1 MPICKRSTVE
11 GPVAGPMYRILT
23 SWQPCIESHW
33 RSCLGVIH
41 FLAVSRFIHASYVL
55 STRAY
60 YLPHDVLVE
69 GVCWS
74 LALIYIYLR
83 RRLSPPCCLP
93 PCRRHSI
100 QHHSP
105 APIRPGH
112 VLPNCESVKEKSQL
126 TLKMCIC
133 ASLKLACKLEV
144 LSLNRKGA
152 DGTLQ

>member
-1 MPICKRSTVE
+1 
-11 GPVAGPMYRILT
+11 MYRILT

-74 LALIYIYLR
+74 LALIYTYVVDYPLLVVSRHVVDTRYSIILQLQFVRATYYQIARVLKKNPN
-83 RRLSPPCCLP
+83 SP
-93 PCRRHSI
+93 
-100 QHHSP
+100 
-105 APIRPGH
+105 
-112 VLPNCESVKEKSQL
+112 
-126 TLKMCIC
+126 
-133 ASLKLACKLEV
+133 
-144 LSLNRKGA
+144 
-152 DGTLQ
+152 